1 MQQSKYLCLLYHIV
15 PGLIIKS
22 IIAVTGL
29 AGHAF
34 GSWAHSDEQMWLR
47 DYLPK
52 DAPNARILTYGYYSK
67 LQGSYSVSILQDH
80 TNKFVHML
88 IDMREEGQVSYCLS
102 RYETGS

>member
-1 MQQSKYLCLLYHIV
+1 
-15 PGLIIKS
+15 
-22 IIAVTGL
+22 VTGL

-67 LQGSYSVSILQDH
+67 LQGSSSVSILQDH
-80 TNKFVHML
+80 TNKFIHML
-88 IDMREEGQVSYCLS
+88 IDMREEGQVSYCLPQ
-102 RYETGS
+102 YETKS